1 MAPFPRAC
9 QPLPLQRRHPLNPA
23 CEARILHPSPSLRT
37 GSIPP
42 AASLHKDKNMFNW
55 YRQVTPRERK
65 TFWACFGGWSLDA
78 LEVQMFGLA
87 IPALIA
93 AFALT
98 KGDAGLISGVTL
110 ITSAL
115 GGWVGGT
122 LSDRYGRVRTL
133 QWMILWFSFFT
144 FLSAFVTGFSS
155 LLIVKALQGFGIGGE
170 WAAGAVLMAE
180 TINPKYR
187 GKVMGTVQS
196 AWAVGWGLAVGVF
209 TLIYSF
215 VPQDMAWRVMFLV
228 GLLPSLLIIW
238 VRRNVEEPD
247 SFQRLQKDNVIPQ
260 SFFKS
265 LAGIFRPELIRVTLL
280 GGLLGLGA
288 HGGYHAVMTWLPT
301 FLKTERN
308 LSVLNSGGYLAV
320 IIVAFWC
327 GCIASGFLIDRI
339 GRRLNIVLFAL
350 CCVITVQ
357 CYVFLPLTNTQM
369 LFLGFPLGFFAAGI
383 PASLGA
389 LFNELYPADVRGA
402 GVGFCYNFGRVLSS
416 VFPFLVGHMSE
427 SMSLGSAIGID
438 AGIAYG
444 VAVIAA
450 LCLPETRG
458 RSLEASPTASAAA
471 DAPSETARA

>member
-1 MAPFPRAC
+1 
-9 QPLPLQRRHPLNPA
+9 
-23 CEARILHPSPSLRT
+23 
-37 GSIPP
+37 
-42 AASLHKDKNMFNW
+42 MFNW
-55 YRQVTPRERK
+55 YRHVTPRERK

-93 AFALT
+93 AFALS

-133 QWMILWFSFFT
+133 QWMILWFSLFT
-144 FLSAFVTGFSS
+144 FLSAFVTGFNT

-180 TINPKYR
+180 SINPKYR

-196 AWAVGWGLAVGVF
+196 AWAVGWGVAVGVF
-209 TLIYSF
+209 ALIYSF
-215 VPQDMAWRVMFLV
+215 VPADIAWRVMFLV
-228 GLLPSLLIIW
+228 GLLPALLIIW

-247 SFQRLQKDNVIPQ
+247 SFQRLQKDRAIPQ
-260 SFFKS
+260 NFFKS

-327 GCIASGFLIDRI
+327 GCVASGFLIDRI
-339 GRRLNIVLFAL
+339 GRRMNIVLFAL

-357 CYVFLPLTNTQM
+357 CYVFLPLTNTEM

-458 RSLEASPTASAAA
+458 RSLEASAAAAQGSTSRNETASA
-471 DAPSETARA
+471 

>member
-1 MAPFPRAC
+1 
-9 QPLPLQRRHPLNPA
+9 
-23 CEARILHPSPSLRT
+23 
-37 GSIPP
+37 
-42 AASLHKDKNMFNW
+42 MFSW
-55 YRQVTPRERK
+55 YRQITSRERK

-93 AFALT
+93 AFSLS
-98 KGDAGLISGVTL
+98 KGDAGLISGLTL
-110 ITSAL
+110 VTSAI
-115 GGWVGGT
+115 GGWLGGT

-133 QWMILWFSFFT
+133 QWMILWFSCFT
-144 FLSAFVTGFSS
+144 FLSAFVTGFYP
-155 LLIVKALQGFGIGGE
+155 LLLVKAMQGFGIGGE

-196 AWAVGWGLAVGVF
+196 AWAVGWGLAVALF
-209 TLIYSF
+209 MLIYSL
-215 VPQDMAWRVMFLV
+215 VPQEFAWRVMFFV
-228 GLLPSLLIIW
+228 GLLPSLLILW
-238 VRRNVEEPD
+238 VRRNVPEPD
-247 SFQRLQKDNVIPQ
+247 SFQRLHNANAIPA
-260 SFFKS
+260 SFLHS
-265 LAGIFRPELIRVTLL
+265 MAGIFRPQLLRVTLL

-301 FLKTERN
+301 FLKTEHN

-320 IIVAFWC
+320 IILAFWC
-327 GCIASGFLIDRI
+327 GCVVSGLLIDRI
-339 GRRLNIVLFAL
+339 GRRKNILLFAL
-350 CCVITVQ
+350 CCVLTVQ
-357 CYVFLPLTNTQM
+357 AYVFFPLTNTQM

-389 LFNELYPADVRGA
+389 FFNELYPAEVRGA
-402 GVGFCYNFGRVLSS
+402 GVGFCYNFGRVLSA

-458 RSLEASPTASAAA
+458 RTLENATA
-471 DAPSETARA
+471 PHTAGAVAK

>member
-1 MAPFPRAC
+1 
-9 QPLPLQRRHPLNPA
+9 
-23 CEARILHPSPSLRT
+23 
-37 GSIPP
+37 
-42 AASLHKDKNMFNW
+42 MFSW
-55 YRQVTPRERK
+55 YRQITSRERK

-93 AFALT
+93 AFSLS
-98 KGDAGLISGVTL
+98 KGDAGLISGLTL
-110 ITSAL
+110 VTSAI
-115 GGWVGGT
+115 GGWLGGT

-133 QWMILWFSFFT
+133 QWMILWFSCFT
-144 FLSAFVTGFSS
+144 FLSAFVTGFYP
-155 LLIVKALQGFGIGGE
+155 LLLVKAMQGFGIGGE

-196 AWAVGWGLAVGVF
+196 AWTVGWGLAVALF
-209 TLIYSF
+209 MLIYSL
-215 VPQDMAWRVMFLV
+215 VPQEFAWRVMFFV
-228 GLLPSLLIIW
+228 GLLPSLLILW
-238 VRRNVEEPD
+238 VRRNVPEPD
-247 SFQRLQKDNVIPQ
+247 SFQRLHTANAIPA
-260 SFFKS
+260 SFLHS
-265 LAGIFRPELIRVTLL
+265 MAGIFRPQLLRVTLL

-320 IIVAFWC
+320 IILAFWC
-327 GCIASGFLIDRI
+327 GCVVSGLLIDRI
-339 GRRLNIVLFAL
+339 GRRKNILLFAL
-350 CCVITVQ
+350 CCVLTVQ
-357 CYVFLPLTNTQM
+357 AYVFFPLTNTQM

-389 LFNELYPADVRGA
+389 FFNELYPAEVRGA
-402 GVGFCYNFGRVLSS
+402 GVGFCYNFGRVLSA

-438 AGIAYG
+438 AGVAYG

-458 RSLEASPTASAAA
+458 RTLENATA
-471 DAPSETARA
+471 PHTAGAVAK

>member
-1 MAPFPRAC
+1 
-9 QPLPLQRRHPLNPA
+9 
-23 CEARILHPSPSLRT
+23 
-37 GSIPP
+37 
-42 AASLHKDKNMFNW
+42 MFSW
-55 YRQVTPRERK
+55 YRQITTRERK

-93 AFALT
+93 AFSLT
-98 KGDAGLISGVTL
+98 KGDAGLISGLTLVTSS
-110 ITSAL
+110 I
-115 GGWVGGT
+115 GGWLGGT
-122 LSDRYGRVRTL
+122 LSYRYRRVRSL
-133 QWMILWFSFFT
+133 QWTILWFSFFT
-144 FLSAFVTGFSS
+144 FLSAFVTGFYP
-155 LLIVKALQGFGIGGE
+155 LLFVKAMQGFGIGGE

-196 AWAVGWGLAVGVF
+196 AWAVGWGLAVGLF
-209 TLIYSF
+209 TLIYSL
-215 VPQDMAWRVMFLV
+215 VPAEYAWRVMFFV

-238 VRRNVEEPD
+238 VRRNVPEPD
-247 SFQRLQKDNVIPQ
+247 SFQRLQKDKAIPG
-260 SFFKS
+260 SFFTS
-265 LAGIFRPELIRVTLL
+265 MAGIFRPELLRVTLL

-320 IIVAFWC
+320 IIFAFWC
-327 GCIASGFLIDRI
+327 GCVVSGLLIDRI
-339 GRRLNIVLFAL
+339 GRRKNILLFAL
-350 CCVITVQ
+350 CCVLTVQ
-357 CYVFLPLTNTQM
+357 AYVFFPLINTQM

-389 LFNELYPADVRGA
+389 FFNELYPADVRGA
-402 GVGFCYNFGRVLSS
+402 GVGFCYNFGRVLSA

-444 VAVIAA
+444 VAMLAA

-458 RSLEASPTASAAA
+458 RNLEA
-471 DAPSETARA
+471 APAPAVAGAVAK

>member
-1 MAPFPRAC
+1 
-9 QPLPLQRRHPLNPA
+9 
-23 CEARILHPSPSLRT
+23 
-37 GSIPP
+37 
-42 AASLHKDKNMFNW
+42 MFSW

-110 ITSAL
+110 VTSAL

-144 FLSAFVTGFSS
+144 FLSAFVTGFNQ
-155 LLIVKALQGFGIGGE
+155 LLIVKALQ
-170 WAAGAVLMAE
+170 
-180 TINPKYR
+180 
-187 GKVMGTVQS
+187 
-196 AWAVGWGLAVGVF
+196 GWGLAVGVF
-209 TLIYSF
+209 TLIYTF

-247 SFQRLQKDNVIPQ
+247 SFQRLQKDNAIPQ

-265 LAGIFRPELIRVTLL
+265 LAGIFRPVLIRVTLF

-320 IIVAFWC
+320 IIFAFWC
-327 GCIASGFLIDRI
+327 GCVASGYLIDRI
-339 GRRLNIVLFAL
+339 GRRKNIVLFAL
-350 CCVITVQ
+350 CCVVTVQ

-402 GVGFCYNFGRVLSS
+402 GVGFCYNFGRVLSA
-416 VFPFLVGHMSE
+416 VFPFLVGHMSD

-444 VAVIAA
+444 VAVLAA

-458 RSLEASPTASAAA
+458 SDLEANVTSVSAGI
-471 DAPSETARA
+471 SGNQRARA

>member
-1 MAPFPRAC
+1 M
-9 QPLPLQRRHPLNPA
+9 
-23 CEARILHPSPSLRT
+23 RILR
-37 GSIPP
+37 
-42 AASLHKDKNMFNW
+42 MFSW
-55 YRQVTPRERK
+55 YREVTSRERK

-93 AFALT
+93 AFALS
-98 KGDAGLISGVTL
+98 KGDAGMISAVTL
-110 ITSAL
+110 VTSAL

-133 QWMILWFSFFT
+133 QLMILWFSFFT
-144 FLSAFVTGFSS
+144 FLSAFVTGFNQ

-180 TINPKYR
+180 TIQSKYR

-196 AWAVGWGLAVGVF
+196 AWAVGWGMAVLLF

-215 VPQDMAWRVMFLV
+215 VPQDIAWRVMFGV
-228 GLLPSLLIIW
+228 GLLPALLIIW

-247 SFQRLQKDNVIPQ
+247 SYQRMHKEKASSGN
-260 SFFKS
+260 FFKS
-265 LAGIFRPELIRVTLL
+265 MAGIFRPELLRVTLL

-308 LSVLNSGGYLAV
+308 LSVLSSGGYLAV
-320 IIVAFWC
+320 IIFAFWC
-327 GCIASGFLIDRI
+327 GCITSGMLIDRI
-339 GRRLNIVLFAL
+339 GRRKNIVLFAL
-350 CCVITVQ
+350 CCIVTVQ
-357 CYVFLPLTNTQM
+357 CYLMLPLSNTQM

-383 PASLGA
+383 PASLGSF
-389 LFNELYPADVRGA
+389 FNELYPADVRGA
-402 GVGFCYNFGRVLSS
+402 GVGFCYNFGRVLSA

-427 SMSLGSAIGID
+427 SMSLGTAIGID

-444 VAVIAA
+444 VAMVAA

-458 RSLEASPTASAAA
+458 RTLQGAPDNA
-471 DAPSETARA
+471 DATEKGTPQQA

>member
-1 MAPFPRAC
+1 
-9 QPLPLQRRHPLNPA
+9 
-23 CEARILHPSPSLRT
+23 
-37 GSIPP
+37 
-42 AASLHKDKNMFNW
+42 MFKW
-55 YRQVTPRERK
+55 YRDITARERK

-93 AFALT
+93 AFALS

-115 GGWVGGT
+115 GGWIGGT
-122 LSDRYGRVRTL
+122 LCDRYGRVRTL
-133 QWMILWFSFFT
+133 QWMILWFSIFT
-144 FLSAFVTGFSS
+144 CFSAFVTGFNQ

-180 TINPKYR
+180 TIQPKYR

-196 AWAVGWGLAVGVF
+196 AWAVGWGIAVGTF
-209 TLIYSF
+209 ALIYSF
-215 VPQDMAWRVMFLV
+215 VPEAMAWRVMFLV
-228 GLLPSLLIIW
+228 GLLPALLIIW

-247 SFQRLQKDNVIPQ
+247 SFQRQQKGQTKPL

-265 LAGIFRPELIRVTLL
+265 IAGIFRPQLLRVTLL

-301 FLKTERN
+301 FLKTERH
-308 LSVLNSGGYLAV
+308 LSVLSSGGYLAV

-327 GCIASGFLIDRI
+327 GCVVSGLLIDKI
-339 GRRLNIVLFAL
+339 GRRKNIILFAL
-350 CCVITVQ
+350 CCVVTVQ
-357 CYVFLPLTNTQM
+357 CYLFLPLTNTQM

-402 GVGFCYNFGRVLSS
+402 GVGFCYNFGRVVSA
-416 VFPFLVGHMSE
+416 VFPFMVGHMSE
-427 SMSLGSAIGID
+427 SMSLGTAIGID

-450 LCLPETRG
+450 MLLPETRG
-458 RSLEASPTASAAA
+458 RSLDATAAA
-471 DAPSETARA
+471 PQVSLNKTQAAQA